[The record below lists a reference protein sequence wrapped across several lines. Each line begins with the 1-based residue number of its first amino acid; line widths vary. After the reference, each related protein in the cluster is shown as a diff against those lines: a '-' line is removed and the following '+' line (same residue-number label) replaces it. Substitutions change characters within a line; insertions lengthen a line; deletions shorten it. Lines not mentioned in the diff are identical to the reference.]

1 MTDEEKENLSQMDER
16 YIVLLNKSDLTQV
29 VSFENAVTLS
39 AKTGEGLETLTDRIL
54 EKIGA
59 DGLNEDM
66 MTLPRHIEC
75 AERAVEAIERA
86 VGWIE
91 SAMPLDFAANDLS
104 EALEALGDITG
115 ESMNESVI
123 DRVFAD
129 FCVGK

>member
-1 MTDEEKENLSQMDER
+1 
-16 YIVLLNKSDLTQV
+16 
-29 VSFENAVTLS
+29 
-39 AKTGEGLETLTDRIL
+39 
-54 EKIGA
+54 
-59 DGLNEDM
+59 

-75 AERAVEAIERA
+75 AERAVSAIDRA

-91 SAMPLDFAANDLS
+91 SAMPLDFAANDLR

-123 DRVFAD
+123 DRVFQD